1 MLETCKSCGT
11 VFEVN
16 ESILTE
22 KIQWFKCGVCS
33 KKWIPSSTLNKN
45 QTFQNNEDKNKSEKV
60 KSELASIKSVVE
72 DKSKILAKKSNP
84 VLDQKNKSVAEI
96 GSELSLSKLHKNN
109 NINNKDLNKR
119 KDKQNTNIAKKSNFL
134 PFIIMFIISVF
145 SLIIFF
151 RSLLISYSF
160 IYFPNYTKN
169 YIAEINSFFNKIELP
184 ILAQINYLNLNNF
197 IATLQEKEV
206 RFTGII
212 KNNSNRP
219 ILMPRIKILA
229 IREDR
234 KIIFEKTLILEDKII
249 LPNSEIIFNKTLKIE
264 MENKKEN
271 VTVRAS
277 LLKKVF
283 DY

>member
-33 KKWIPSSTLNKN
+33 KKWSSSSTPNIN
-45 QTFQNNEDKNKSEKV
+45 QTFQNSEDKNKSEKV
-60 KSELASIKSVVE
+60 KNELASIKSVVE
-72 DKSKILAKKSNP
+72 GKSKILAKKSNP

-96 GSELSLSKLHKNN
+96 GSELSLSKLHKNK
-109 NINNKDLNKR
+109 NINNKDLSKR
-119 KDKQNTNIAKKSNFL
+119 KDKQNTNIAKKYNFL

-160 IYFPNYTKN
+160 LYFPNYTKN
-169 YIAEINSFFNKIELP
+169 YIAEINYFFNKIELP
-184 ILAQINYLNLNNF
+184 ILAQTNYLSLNNF
-197 IATLQEKEV
+197 IATLQEQEV

-212 KNNSNRP
+212 KNNYNSP

-249 LPNSEIIFNKTLKIE
+249 LPNSEIVFNKTLKIQ

-271 VTVRAS
+271 VTVRAA
-277 LLKKVF
+277 LIKKVF
-283 DY
+283 DS